1 MMGMGRGARW
11 SLMMMM
17 MMMMKGSAD
26 YALTAVHMKAGR
38 VGVQFIYM

>member
-1 MMGMGRGARW
+1 MVINDDDDDDDERQC
-11 SLMMMM
+11 SY
-17 MMMMKGSAD
+17 

>member
-1 MMGMGRGARW
+1 MVINDDDDDE
-11 SLMMMM
+11 SY
-17 MMMMKGSAD
+17 